1 MISLCACV
9 GNCTDPNR
17 SVDVSFRVCQF
28 PWPANGPDTV
38 SVYAYTNVTC
48 GCPRGDVTVQVRL
61 PNMKIADYSTLG
73 ATPDPG
79 LLNVSRCATETED
92 SDAHSYCI
100 KFTDLSMA
108 EEVNGSSLVAEVNK
122 AVLLS
127 SSKSCL
133 KIIIPGMLNQPMFTL
148 CCPASTFILNPIN
161 IIMYIMCVSS
171 VYSYNPPLSTTNW

>member
-9 GNCTDPNR
+9 GNCTDPNW
-17 SVDVSFRVCQF
+17 SVDVSFRVCQY
-28 PWPANGPDTV
+28 PWPANGSNTV

-79 LLNVSRCATETED
+79 LLNASRCARETED
-92 SDAHSYCI
+92 SDPHSYCI

-108 EEVNGSSLVAEVNK
+108 EELNGSSLVSEVTK
-122 AVLLS
+122 AVLLT

-133 KIIIPGMLNQPMFTL
+133 KIIIQGMLIHPIYTL
-148 CCPASTFILNPIN
+148 YYPARTLILNPIN
-161 IIMYIMCVSS
+161 ICI
-171 VYSYNPPLSTTNW
+171 

>member
-28 PWPANGPDTV
+28 PWPANGSDTV

-48 GCPRGDVTVQVRL
+48 GCPRGDITVQVHL
-61 PNMKIADYSTLG
+61 PKEKIADYSTLD
-73 ATPDPG
+73 ATPDPE
-79 LLNVSRCATETED
+79 LLNASRCARETED
-92 SDAHSYCI
+92 SDPHSYCI
-100 KFTDLSMA
+100 SFTDLSMA
-108 EEVNGSSLVAEVNK
+108 EELNGSSLVSQVTK
-122 AVLLS
+122 AVEVTS
-127 SSKSCL
+127 SQSCL
-133 KIIIPGMLNQPMFTL
+133 KIIIQGMLNPMFTL
-148 CCPASTFILNPIN
+148 CCPASTLILNPIN